1 MTMQDSIRKKI
12 LLVEDDPI
20 LSEMYQQKFQL
31 DGFDIVTARTGGE
44 GLLVALQNKPDL
56 ILLDILLPGMDGM
69 TVMQKLRDD
78 PWGKNVP
85 IIILTN
91 LNADDNILK
100 GVMQDH
106 PAYYLMKS
114 NADPS
119 NVVEKVKEVLK
130 LE

>member
-1 MTMQDSIRKKI
+1 MQDTIKKKI
-12 LLVEDDPI
+12 LLVEDDPT
-20 LSEMYQQKFQL
+20 LTEMYQQKFQL
-31 DGFDIVTARTGGE
+31 DGFDIVTARSGGE

-100 GVMQDH
+100 GVVQDH

-119 NVVEKVKEVLK
+119 SVVEKVKEVLK

>member
-1 MTMQDSIRKKI
+1 MEETVRKKI
-12 LLVEDDPI
+12 LLVEDDPT

-31 DGFDIVTARTGGE
+31 EGFDIMAARTGGE
-44 GLLVALQNKPDL
+44 GLQVALQNKPDL

-69 TVMQKLRDD
+69 TVMQRLRDD

-100 GVMQDH
+100 GVMEDH

-114 NADPS
+114 TSDPS
-119 NVVEKVKEVLK
+119 GVVEKVKEMLK
-130 LE
+130 

>member
-1 MTMQDSIRKKI
+1 MTMQDSFKKKI

-31 DGFDIVTARTGGE
+31 DGFDIVTARSGGE

-100 GVMQDH
+100 GVVQGH

-114 NADPS
+114 NSDPS
-119 NVVEKVKEVLK
+119 SVVEKVKEVLK

>member
-1 MTMQDSIRKKI
+1 MEETVRKKI
-12 LLVEDDPI
+12 LLVEDDPT

-31 DGFDIVTARTGGE
+31 EGFGIMAARTGGE
-44 GLLVALQNKPDL
+44 GLQVALQNKPDL

-69 TVMQKLRDD
+69 TVMQRLRDD

-100 GVMQDH
+100 GVMEDH

-114 NADPS
+114 TSDPS
-119 NVVEKVKEVLK
+119 GVVEKVKEVLK
-130 LE
+130 

>member
-1 MTMQDSIRKKI
+1 MQDSIRKKI

>member
-1 MTMQDSIRKKI
+1 MEETVRKKI
-12 LLVEDDPI
+12 LLVEDDPT

-31 DGFDIVTARTGGE
+31 EGFDIMAARTGGE
-44 GLLVALQNKPDL
+44 GLQVALQSKPDL

-69 TVMQKLRDD
+69 TVMKKLRDD

-100 GVMQDH
+100 RVVEDH

-114 NADPS
+114 TSDPYG
-119 NVVEKVKEVLK
+119 VVEKVKEVLK
-130 LE
+130 

>member
-1 MTMQDSIRKKI
+1 MTMQDSIKKKI
-12 LLVEDDPI
+12 LLVEDDST

-31 DGFDIVTARTGGE
+31 DGFDIVTARSGGE

-100 GVMQDH
+100 GVVQGH

-114 NADPS
+114 NSDPS
-119 NVVEKVKEVLK
+119 SVVEKVKEVLK

>member
-1 MTMQDSIRKKI
+1 MQDIIKKKI
-12 LLVEDDPI
+12 LLVEDDPT

-31 DGFDIVTARTGGE
+31 EGFSIVSAHTGGE

-114 NADPS
+114 NSDPS
-119 NVVEKVKEVLK
+119 GVVEKVRDVLK